1 MTAMSLLIRQACFPI
16 LAVLCLSGCVTTA
29 GGRLPDV
36 DPQPPSQR
44 LRLEETVGEF
54 AFDLDGG
61 KLVTSNKAGR
71 IFQDEVLERWQ
82 ERGWISGFE
91 YVKSAKFT
99 GRADREIT
107 LSGTQYGES
116 SIILQ
121 VISGITLLVIP
132 HYVTQ
137 NYDVIYTMRDPRT
150 NRSFRAQASDDYT
163 VTMGLLLFP
172 FTPFFQGGRSETW
185 DRIAN
190 SLFQQLQQQGAF
202 DDSADRA
209 EPLATMAPPDLDD

>member
-1 MTAMSLLIRQACFPI
+1 MSLVSLLVRQTWFPV
-16 LAVLCLSGCVTTA
+16 LAVVCLSGCVTTA
-29 GGRLPDV
+29 GGRLPDL
-36 DPQPPSQR
+36 DPKPPSQR
-44 LRLEETVGEF
+44 LNVEETVGEF

-82 ERGWISGFE
+82 ERGWIAGFD
-91 YVKSAKFT
+91 YVKSAAFT

-107 LSGTQYGES
+107 LSGTQHGES

-137 NYDVIYTMRDPRT
+137 NYNVIYTMRDPRT

-190 SLFQQLQQQGAF
+190 SLFQQLLEQGAF
-202 DDSADRA
+202 DDTAA
-209 EPLATMAPPDLDD
+209 AGEPVAGTVERELAN